1 MCICMFVGNYNL
13 GIEFIVFI
21 KFLKAAVVSNFKG
34 KNLKIT
40 GLNCVFSPFLNST
53 RGYWKRVHIKYGLF
67 INYKLEEIWHFKN
80 LETYAF
86 INFETKPNI

>member
-1 MCICMFVGNYNL
+1 MCIWMFVGKYNL

-21 KFLKAAVVSNFKG
+21 KFLKAAVVSNFKE
-34 KNLKIT
+34 KNLKIID
-40 GLNCVFSPFLNST
+40 LNCVFFPLNST

-67 INYKLEEIWHFKN
+67 INYKLEEIWYFKN